1 MTGNETMI
9 KGVLFDLDGVLI
21 DTEGTY
27 TKFWEA
33 VDERFPTGVQDFA
46 QVIKGSNL
54 DNILYTYF
62 PTEELREQVTM
73 LLDELQGDMHYDYF
87 PGAIELLEQ
96 LERAGIACC
105 LVTSSDSRK
114 MEALCRQHT
123 DFASH
128 FEGIVTGNMVSEPK
142 PSPECFVLGA
152 KKLGLDIEQCVVI
165 EDSINGLLAGMRSGA
180 RVIGLCT
187 TCSRE
192 AIATHCHMVAA
203 SVSELSVD
211 IISGL

>member
-1 MTGNETMI
+1 MTNEYL
-9 KGVLFDLDGVLI
+9 KAVLFDLDGVVV
-21 DTEGTY
+21 DTESQY
-27 TKFWEA
+27 SLFWGG
-33 VDERFPTGVQDFA
+33 VCRHYFPDDPGLENR
-46 QVIKGSNL
+46 IKGQTLTQIIGTHFASIPDAERDIVKRL
-54 DNILYTYF
+54 DDY
-62 PTEELREQVTM
+62 ESQ
-73 LLDELQGDMHYDYF
+73 MHYDYF

-114 MEALCRQHT
+114 MEALCRQHP